1 MRWDT
6 WRNSTYQYNK
16 NENGAL
22 RPAVTVLRKQI
33 NPCSIYSSNSPH
45 KDLLHNTVTTL
56 FLDLIYLLS
65 KKKKKKKTCTIHI

>member
-1 MRWDT
+1 
-6 WRNSTYQYNK
+6 
-16 NENGAL
+16 
-22 RPAVTVLRKQI
+22 VTVLRKQI

-65 KKKKKKKTCTIHI
+65 NNKKKKKLAQYISNNVCTMTE